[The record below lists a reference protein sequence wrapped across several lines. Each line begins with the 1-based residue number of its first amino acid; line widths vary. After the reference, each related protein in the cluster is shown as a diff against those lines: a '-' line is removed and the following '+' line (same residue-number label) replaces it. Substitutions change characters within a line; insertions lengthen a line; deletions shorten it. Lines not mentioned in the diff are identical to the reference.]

1 MRGITRSMAVVCLL
15 LVPVVVFGSPREGRG
30 DIVKRIVKKI
40 RALGDGL
47 TVPGTSP
54 APTAPK
60 P

>member
-1 MRGITRSMAVVCLL
+1 MRGMTRSVVVVCLL
-15 LVPVVVFGSPREGRG
+15 VGSVAAYGAPREGRG

-40 RALGDGL
+40 RSFGDGL

-54 APTAPK
+54 APAPK